1 MAIVLNGS
9 TGIST
14 PNMTFGD
21 NDKATFGAS
30 SDLQIYHTGSQSL
43 IDDVGTGQL
52 TIRSNGTDIRL
63 ADSSN
68 NRMLI
73 AKIGAE
79 VELYHNGS
87 AKLATTSTGASVT
100 GALTA
105 TSFAGDGSALT
116 GIAAGGFQF
125 ISSIDLTN
133 DVQAVFTGF
142 DAAKYDSY
150 KFVYSNVIPAT
161 DSTSLD
167 MQFSSDGGTT
177 WATGASDYTYLRAG
191 YAGDPVWTYSQAT
204 TTKIRLNT
212 YLIGSAANEDGM
224 SGHMDI
230 HGPHL
235 AKRTMTTSSHVGMGS
250 NGGLA
255 VGGLSWGRRNAAVVT
270 NAVRFFFA
278 AGNLESG
285 TITMYGMVNS

>member
-9 TGIST
+9 TGISA

-79 VELYHNGS
+79 VELYHSGS

-100 GALTA
+100 GTVTA
-105 TSFAGDGSALT
+105 TSYTEAVFAITGSTPALDPSNGSIQTWQLTAGALNPTDSFSSGESMTVMISNSFLAALVWPAAIEWAGGSAP
-116 GIAAGGFQF
+116 QF
-125 ISSIDLTN
+125 GSSLNAIVLWK
-133 DVQAVFTGF
+133 VG
-142 DAAKYDSY
+142 
-150 KFVYSNVIPAT
+150 
-161 DSTSLD
+161 STLYGSHI
-167 MQFSSDGGTT
+167 
-177 WATGASDYTYLRAG
+177 GA
-191 YAGDPVWTYSQAT
+191 
-204 TTKIRLNT
+204 
-212 YLIGSAANEDGM
+212 M
-224 SGHMDI
+224 S
-230 HGPHL
+230 
-235 AKRTMTTSSHVGMGS
+235 
-250 NGGLA
+250 
-255 VGGLSWGRRNAAVVT
+255 
-270 NAVRFFFA
+270 
-278 AGNLESG
+278 
-285 TITMYGMVNS
+285 